1 MLSTKKRRAAVATT
15 ASAIAV
21 ALAAGL
27 GGGAAAAPP
36 GSDGNATTSAPT
48 PRGAITLLTGDKV
61 VLAADGS
68 VAAIHPAPGR
78 EDIPVRVIEHDGTT
92 LVLPRDAV
100 ALIAEG
106 TVDRSL
112 FDIGE
117 LSRPQYE
124 RFAGTPLIVGYED
137 GTSTA
142 RSELRAEPDV
152 ELRSALDI
160 VDADAVT
167 HSEEGDASVWETLT
181 EAGAADRSL
190 AAAPGITG
198 VSLDRIVRSSLD
210 TSTAQV
216 GAPAAWAEGLDG
228 TGTTIAVLDTG
239 ISADHGDFE
248 DKVKLAENFTD
259 AADTDDPFGHGT
271 HVASIAA
278 GTGAR
283 SDGTYRGVAPG
294 ADLLNGKVL
303 NDDGSGM
310 ESWIIEGMEWAA
322 DSGADVINMS
332 LGAPASLGPDPMAD
346 AVDRISAETDVLFV
360 IAAGNSGPSNGTID
374 SPGVADAALTV
385 GSVTKDDEISE
396 FSGIGPRITGG
407 ALKPEITAPGSDIG
421 AAVVEGSYVDLVG
434 TPVADGYAAID
445 GTSMAAPHVAGAA
458 AILAQARPDW
468 TGAQL
473 KTALTSAT
481 AALDGPAPIE
491 QGTGR
496 LDVERAI
503 SQTVTADTTT
513 LDFGAVEYPSEQ
525 ADPVTRELTYRNA
538 GDTHITLDLALT
550 TTGPDGTAP
559 DGMFTAAEE
568 TLTVPAGG
576 EASVEVTATPGVAG
590 GETGHYGVFV
600 TATGDDQQVRAAG
613 TIELEPELF
622 DLTLDITGRDGEPAP
637 FSSVI
642 GVDLTTGQFFW
653 SLAEDGV
660 VQQRVTEGEYVVEAY
675 ADHESDGE
683 WTGLDLALHPGLTVT
698 EDITVEVAFAEAR
711 PIDFVAPD
719 GSALDELVGSYS
731 IRHENGQGFE
741 SGFFFPGL
749 PEGIGTLSLG
759 EASPAIDLTH
769 AFTTFHP
776 ASENSASYLHSAG
789 EGFPTGLVNHASAAE
804 MAEMVVSAGA
814 SVPGTLGSVAAGAGD
829 EMAPLGPVVDLPG
842 DVTLQLQAAATDW
855 FVEFAQFKADGD
867 SVAMS
872 VTPPTS
878 LEPGSSH
885 TRTVNVGVFGPLVDD
900 GLGVFLEGGYLLAH
914 VPHFV
919 EPVGRWGAAANEG
932 SGTLYR
938 DGEVL
943 AELDESAEYVAERIP
958 EGEAEYRLV
967 STADRH
973 DLGYAAVSTE
983 VTVDYTF
990 TAAPS
995 EDFEQITG
1003 PLAVRYSPDLALDS
1017 TAPAKK
1023 KLTVPL
1029 TVTGG
1034 DAAHL
1039 TVEASFDHGETW
1051 EQLTVHTKDTGQLV
1065 YVHNPAAGGSVS
1077 LRATAEDA
1085 DGNRSIQTIIDAYL
1099 TR

>member
-1 MLSTKKRRAAVATT
+1 MLSTKKRRAAVAAT

-112 FDIGE
+112 FDIAE

-228 TGTTIAVLDTG
+228 TGTSIAVLDTG
-239 ISADHGDFE
+239 IAADHGDFE

-259 AADTDDPFGHGT
+259 AADTDDVDGHGT

-458 AILAQARPDW
+458 AILAQAHPDW
-468 TGAQL
+468 TGQQL

-481 AALDGPAPIE
+481 AALDGPAPIQ

-503 SQTVTADTTT
+503 TQTVTTDTTT
-513 LDFGAVEYPSEQ
+513 LDFGAVQYPSDQ

-576 EASVEVTATPGVAG
+576 EATVEVTAAPATAG
-590 GETGHYGVFV
+590 GDIGHYGVFV
-600 TATGDDQQVRAAG
+600 TATGDEQQVRAAG
-613 TIELEPELF
+613 TVELEPEYF
-622 DLTLDITGRDGEPAP
+622 DLTFEVTGRDGEPVAWGEV
-637 FSSVI
+637 F
-642 GVDLTTGQFFW
+642 GVDFDNGLVFY
-653 SLAEDGV
+653 EEVVDGV
-660 VQQRVTEGEYVVEAY
+660 LQQRVPEGEYLIDVVT
-675 ADHESDGE
+675 DHESDGE
-683 WTGLDLALHPGLTVT
+683 WTGIDLGVHPGLTVT
-698 EDITVEVAFAEAR
+698 ADTTVEVAFAEAGE
-711 PIDFVAPD
+711 IDFVAPD
-719 GSALDELVGSYS
+719 GSTPDRLAAGYS
-731 IRHENGQGFE
+731 AEHENGIGTGF
-741 SGFFFPGL
+741 GFFVPGL
-749 PEGIGTLSLG
+749 PEGFRTLSLG
-759 EASPAIDLTH
+759 ETSPTIALSHEFTSFHASAEDT
-769 AFTTFHP
+769 A
-776 ASENSASYLHSAG
+776 AYLHRGG
-789 EGFPTGLVNHASAAE
+789 EGFPTGLVNHASAEE
-804 MAEMVVSAGA
+804 MAEIAVEAGA
-814 SVPGTLGSVAAGAGD
+814 SVPGTLGLVLAGPAGHTSPEGVA
-829 EMAPLGPVVDLPG
+829 VDLPG
-842 DVTLQLQAAATDW
+842 EATLRVQADAAEW
-855 FVEFAQFKADGD
+855 YVGFAQFSADGD
-867 SVAMS
+867 YVVDYAGEPRT
-872 VTPPTS
+872 V
-878 LEPGSSH
+878 EPGGSYDE
-885 TRTVNVGVFGPLVDD
+885 TLNVGVFGPSLGEASGVYVVEDYLIGMIYHFAD
-900 GLGVFLEGGYLLAH
+900 GAGRVGEALAEGTTT
-914 VPHFV
+914 F
-919 EPVGRWGAAANEG
+919 
-932 SGTLYR
+932 YR
-938 DGEVL
+938 DGEIL
-943 AELDESAEYVAERIP
+943 SELDRQAEFVETRIP
-958 EGEAEYRLV
+958 AGEAEYRLV
-967 STADRH
+967 STAERGH
-973 DLGYAAVSTE
+973 LGYTATSTR

-1051 EQLTVHTKDTGQLV
+1051 EQLKVHTKDTGQLV

-1085 DGNRSIQTIIDAYL
+1085 DGNRSVQTIIDAYL